1 LATNQAEQEG
11 AKGIGGEASTQGCG
25 QENEETKTIMM
36 IETDMLYAHV
46 KSDDWLKPTAEKL
59 MQRIAHGDFGTVS
72 TSREVLHELYY
83 VSMEEGLD
91 LESYIARL
99 VALTSIPNLKYLDTT
114 SEIDILAATLMKQF
128 NLASIFD
135 AYFAATALNA
145 DPDHTIISTDEIFD
159 KVTGIK
165 RRDPR
170 TL

>member
-1 LATNQAEQEG
+1 
-11 AKGIGGEASTQGCG
+11 
-25 QENEETKTIMM
+25 MM
-36 IETDMLYAHV
+36 IETDLLLAHV
-46 KSDDWLKPTAEKL
+46 KSDGWLKPIAGKL
-59 MQRIAHGDFGTVS
+59 MERVARGDFGAVS

-83 VSMEEGLD
+83 VSMEEGVD
-91 LESYIARL
+91 LESYIARI
-99 VALTSIPNLKYLDTT
+99 VALTSIPNLKFLDTT

-128 NLASIFD
+128 NLTSIFD

-145 DPDHTIISTDEIFD
+145 VPDHTIVSTDEVFD